1 MPTHYLPFF
10 PFSMLSSPAVLIHWP
25 SQELSYPSG
34 QAQLQL
40 GGDGVGGGVKE
51 RKKWVRG
58 LDCERQMRVSDVS
71 WDAAKGEFPLMAED
85 SSATL
90 IGY

>member
-40 GGDGVGGGVKE
+40 GGDGVGGE
-51 RKKWVRG
+51 RKK
-58 LDCERQMRVSDVS
+58 E
-71 WDAAKGEFPLMAED
+71 MATRARLRD
-85 SSATL
+85 R
-90 IGY
+90 